1 MLYEEKVKNILRKRG
16 ISTEKEIRDFLEPS
30 LNALHDPKLLKGMDE
45 ATRRIFQA
53 IEEKQ
58 TVLIYGDYDADGI
71 CSVSMLYLFLKSKGI
86 EPIAF
91 IPNRH
96 TDGYGLSEETVEYI
110 ASTYFPDLVITVD
123 TGISAHDEVEMLKD
137 CGIDVIVTDHHEPPE
152 VLPEC
157 VIVDPKCAG
166 QDYPFNGL
174 CGAGVV
180 FKVIQYMGGLDEALK
195 YVDICAISTIG
206 DIVPLLDENR
216 VLTKFG
222 LDVINSDNPR
232 PSIAYFKRVSK
243 IVKLDSTD
251 ISFKLVP
258 RLNASGRMD
267 SAFKGF
273 EFLIGEDESVIAEK
287 YASIEEDNN
296 ERLKQSQEIQNEINR
311 QLIGIDLNSEPA
323 IFVKSENINLG
334 LIGIIAS
341 KLCGQYLRPV
351 FVFTA
356 DENGNFKA
364 SIRSIDGINVFEL
377 LDKHRAELI
386 DVGGHSLAGGLT
398 IAPENYDKF
407 KASIQKEIKQI
418 YDNLEFT
425 SNFDYDDEIDE
436 RDINLKFAETLGKL
450 EPFGFGNPKPV
461 LLLKTNNSK
470 IEPMKS
476 FRHFRIVTESKREVV
491 AFNGAKYRSMFDMN
505 TTKNILLNLDVDTFF
520 RAKRARATLKD
531 IFVSPIEISNVED
544 KVAVKN
550 MSMLFDSLYK
560 NQSNYVKQFD
570 SLQEVEKYLLRK
582 SGTLVVTDNFELA
595 TEVSKKYNLRIM
607 TLPQNNGESI
617 VLYSPTTCTN
627 YDLLLQ
633 YRNMVF
639 LDGNLGE
646 LQFGTIMAN
655 IFASTKRTSISVD
668 KSREVFAKYYKLVMS
683 RIPNAGN
690 DIIEIAQKM
699 IANNPDYNLVQLV
712 FTIFV
717 CAELGF
723 ISYKSDEVVE
733 LGHVTS
739 KNKKELSSSK
749 FYNLL

>member
-398 IAPENYDKF
+398 IAPENYDKL
-407 KASIQKEIKQI
+407 KKKEKLFQI
-418 YDNLEFT
+418 L
-425 SNFDYDDEIDE
+425 
-436 RDINLKFAETLGKL
+436 
-450 EPFGFGNPKPV
+450 
-461 LLLKTNNSK
+461 
-470 IEPMKS
+470 
-476 FRHFRIVTESKREVV
+476 
-491 AFNGAKYRSMFDMN
+491 
-505 TTKNILLNLDVDTFF
+505 
-520 RAKRARATLKD
+520 
-531 IFVSPIEISNVED
+531 
-544 KVAVKN
+544 
-550 MSMLFDSLYK
+550 LFDSK
-560 NQSNYVKQFD
+560 
-570 SLQEVEKYLLRK
+570 
-582 SGTLVVTDNFELA
+582 
-595 TEVSKKYNLRIM
+595 
-607 TLPQNNGESI
+607 
-617 VLYSPTTCTN
+617 
-627 YDLLLQ
+627 
-633 YRNMVF
+633 RN
-639 LDGNLGE
+639 
-646 LQFGTIMAN
+646 
-655 IFASTKRTSISVD
+655 
-668 KSREVFAKYYKLVMS
+668 
-683 RIPNAGN
+683 
-690 DIIEIAQKM
+690 
-699 IANNPDYNLVQLV
+699 
-712 FTIFV
+712 
-717 CAELGF
+717 
-723 ISYKSDEVVE
+723 
-733 LGHVTS
+733 
-739 KNKKELSSSK
+739 
-749 FYNLL
+749 